1 MRWVLAAV
9 AVLVIAAV
17 ATQLLIPRMAEN
29 QTEDR
34 LTKDGGTAEVT
45 IEAVPAIRLLFD
57 DGDRL
62 AVRAAEVEI
71 PIDDIQGK
79 SFKELDGF
87 SEVDVR
93 LALSTVGPFFAE
105 RVTIARD
112 EGEELYDF
120 TFRGSTSAAEIG
132 DFALAGLPPLLRS
145 ALTALAGRAGP
156 QELPIRLDVA
166 LRSEKGRARV
176 VSGTGTVAGLPLG
189 GFALGIAGAIISR
202 VTGG

>member
-87 SEVDVR
+87 NEVSVR
-93 LALSTVGPFFAE
+93 LALSKVGPFFAE
-105 RVTIARD
+105 RVHIDRG
-112 EGEELYDF
+112 EGDRLYDF
-120 TFRGSTSAAEIG
+120 TFRGSTSGAEVG
-132 DFALAGLPPLLRS
+132 EFALAGLPPLLRS
-145 ALTALAGRAGP
+145 ALTALAGRAGEK
-156 QELPIRLDVA
+156 ELPIRLDVQ

-176 VSGTGTVAGLPLG
+176 IGGTGTVAGLPLG

-202 VTGG
+202 VTG

>member
-1 MRWVLAAV
+1 MRWIIALF

-17 ATQLLIPRMAEN
+17 ATQILIPRIGEN

-45 IEAVPAIRLLFD
+45 IEAVPAIRLLFN
-57 DGDRL
+57 DGDRI
-62 AVRAAEVEI
+62 AVRAEEVQI

-87 SEVDVR
+87 DEVDVR
-93 LALSTVGPFFAE
+93 LTLSTVGPFFAE
-105 RVTIARD
+105 DVTITRG
-112 EGEELYDF
+112 EGDELYDF

-145 ALTALAGRAGP
+145 ALTALAGRAGER
-156 QELPIRLDVA
+156 ELPIRLDVS
-166 LRSEKGRARV
+166 LRSEQGRARV
-176 VSGTGTVAGLPLG
+176 VGGAGTVAGLPLG